1 MKKKPN
7 LHDIRMRHAQHYL
20 QVASEA
26 SDLFGEEETQSR
38 GLIYF
43 DAERQQ
49 IDFALDWIWKQPP
62 SVDSDIWRIQFVDAI
77 YTIGLVRYQ
86 IGTELIPLVEQQVL
100 AAQRLQ
106 LKDDEAYA
114 LDSIGILYAYLGYY
128 ETAVEYFRNALHMV
142 RRTGNS
148 DLEVDIVT
156 RLELAQQE
164 LKEQKQHVGSS
175 QCQDNRKPNIFDLE
189 RQLLFVR
196 SNSDLLGEVRTLK
209 NLAEAY
215 EVENNHAKAAEYQ
228 EQALTISQKMKLRFG
243 EIDARINLALNY
255 FSKPNTLSSN
265 ELQEIATLIEPTKI
279 LASEDEFAWGID
291 LSVLEMFIE
300 MAPIIRQLERI
311 ADFFETQSDPRAK
324 KLYQI
329 LDSINTQT
337 TNITLATQQD
347 PESKLQLLPGLLQVI
362 NQEVQ
367 KARRL
372 VQT

>member
-1 MKKKPN
+1 MKRPN
-7 LHDIRMRHAQHYL
+7 LYEVKMRHAQHYL

-26 SDLFGEEETQSR
+26 SDLFGEEETQTK
-38 GLIYF
+38 GLVYF
-43 DAERQQ
+43 DAERPQ
-49 IDFALDWIWKQPP
+49 IDFALVWIRKQPP
-62 SVDSDIWRIQFVDAI
+62 SVDTDVWRIQFVDAI

-86 IGTELIPLVEQQVL
+86 IGAELVPLVEQQVL

-106 LKDDEAYA
+106 LKDEEADA

-128 ETAVEYFRNALHMV
+128 ETAVEYFKNALRMV
-142 RRTGNS
+142 RQTGNS
-148 DLEVDIVT
+148 DLEMDIAT

-164 LKEQKQHVGSS
+164 LEEQKQYVGMS
-175 QCQDNRKPNIFDLE
+175 QSQDNRKLDISDLE

-196 SNSDLLGEVRTLK
+196 SNSDLLGKVRILK

-215 EVENNHAKAAEYQ
+215 EAENNHAKAAEYQ
-228 EQALTISQKMKLRFG
+228 EQALAISQKMKLRFG

-255 FSKPNTLSSN
+255 FSNPNTLSN
-265 ELQEIATLIEPTKI
+265 NVLQEIATLIEPTKI

-300 MAPIIRQLERI
+300 MAPIMRQLERI

-347 PESKLQLLPGLLQVI
+347 PESKLHLLPGLLQVI